1 MPIAASI
8 TKLSHKKAHE
18 AENASS
24 RFLCLFA
31 AGNCQSAVTLVL
43 AVSLAVVVPAMFWGI
58 PSNLDLTNHFRFALP
73 FYDAIAAGNL
83 YPGWLAE
90 SNGGYGDPS
99 FRFYPPALYYLFAAA
114 RFVIGNWYAAILLV
128 FVIVSIAGGL
138 GMYFWSKSILPPASA
153 IWASVFYALAPYHLN
168 QLYQATL
175 LAEWAGSAVLP
186 FVFGFVERVCERG
199 KRRDIAGL
207 AATYGLLIFTHLP
220 LAVIGSMVLLVY
232 VLVRVDGPDRI
243 RKLAKLAVGAALGLS
258 LSAVYWVTMVAEVG
272 WIGINQ
278 IQRDASVDY
287 RVNFLFSTFSPEN
300 LNVWWMNILALMTVL
315 LFMPGL
321 WLLFNRGV
329 TTEGHTDKKAVRG
342 VIALTGFALFMAVP
356 LSRPIWNLFR
366 PLQETQFP
374 WRWLILVSMGGSILA
389 AAGIGRLF
397 GVRRLGATLLSITPD
412 RGQSGAKAPHS
423 KGAPKLAVLG
433 AMTISIVFTL
443 SHVVRE
449 AQYLP
454 PQKFENMLT
463 SVRGTPSVNYWFPIW
478 ARADVRKMSTEVEA
492 GDRAVTV
499 TSWQTEQRRFSVTA
513 GPGTEARVRTF
524 YYPHWIA
531 KTETGVLATRPD
543 SDGALLISLPQH
555 ATSVELDFQEPRRNK
570 FSTISSLSGLI
581 IIGSLAVP
589 FRRRQKR

>member
-1 MPIAASI
+1 MPIDASI
-8 TKLSHKKAHE
+8 TRLSHNKAHE
-18 AENASS
+18 AENSSS
-24 RFLCLFA
+24 RFLCLFVA
-31 AGNCQSAVTLVL
+31 ENWQSAITLIL
-43 AVSLAVVVPAMFWGI
+43 AVSLAVVIPAMFWGI

-73 FYDAIAAGNL
+73 FYDAIAAGKF

-99 FRFYPPALYYLFAAA
+99 FRFYPPALYYFLAAA
-114 RFVIGNWYAAILLV
+114 RFVIGNWYAATLV
-128 FVIVSIAGGL
+128 VFAIVSIAGGL
-138 GMYFWSKSILPPASA
+138 GMYFWSKSILPPSSA
-153 IWASVFYALAPYHLN
+153 IWASFFYALAPYHLN

-220 LAVIGSMVLLVY
+220 LAVIGSMALLVY
-232 VLVRVDGPDRI
+232 VLVRVDGPDKL
-243 RKLAKLAVGAALGLS
+243 RKLAKLAVGVTLGLS

-272 WIGINQ
+272 WIGVNQ

-287 RVNFLFSTFSPEN
+287 RFNFVFSTFSPEN
-300 LNVWWMNILALMTVL
+300 LNVWWMNILAVMTLL
-315 LFMPGL
+315 LFVPA
-321 WLLFNRGV
+321 LFFVGAALRGRPSGQLSRAA
-329 TTEGHTDKKAVRG
+329 TECRPYKKILRP
-342 VIALTGFALFMAVP
+342 VIALTAFALFMSVP
-356 LSRPIWNLFR
+356 LSQPIWDLLR
-366 PLQETQFP
+366 VLQETQFP

-397 GVRRLGATLLSITPD
+397 GV
-412 RGQSGAKAPHS
+412 
-423 KGAPKLAVLG
+423 PKLAVLG

-454 PQKFENMLT
+454 PQKFEQMLT

-499 TSWQTEQRRFSVTA
+499 TAWQPEQRRFSVAA
-513 GPGTEARVRTF
+513 GAATEARVRTF

-531 KTETGVLATRPD
+531 KSETEVLATRPD

-581 IIGSLAVP
+581 IIGWLAVP